1 MTDFNIKIQ
10 LKSIFTECEIIIII
24 STSIMRTFLIVFALV
39 KNTVFVFCLHL
50 IGRVPLK
57 FTLGPET

>member
-1 MTDFNIKIQ
+1 MQNKKIM
-10 LKSIFTECEIIIII
+10 LV
-24 STSIMRTFLIVFALV
+24 TSITRTFLISFALV
-39 KNTVFVFCLHL
+39 KNAVFVFCLHL